1 MGESFTVTHRVNDPI
16 AVVNDMALSLDRVTS
31 MLATTNN
38 DYMEHVVGH
47 LNDQRSS
54 IHRIAY
60 NVWCINQIAVEKLQ
74 EITKLLDEAEGQLL
88 SLRPK
93 TEDRQHG

>member
-1 MGESFTVTHRVNDPI
+1 MGESFTVTRTVNDPI

-38 DYMEHVVGH
+38 DYMEYVVGR
-47 LNDQRSS
+47 LNDERSS

-74 EITKLLDEAEGQLL
+74 EISALLDEAEGELL
-88 SLRPK
+88 SLRSK
-93 TEDRQHG
+93 REG

>member
-1 MGESFTVTHRVNDPI
+1 MAESFTVTTRVNDPI
-16 AVVNDMALSLDRVTS
+16 AVVNDMHLSLDRVTS

-38 DYMEHVVGH
+38 DYMEYVVGH
-47 LNDQRSS
+47 LNEQGSS

-74 EITKLLDEAEGQLL
+74 EITRLLGEAEGDLL
-88 SLRPK
+88 VLRNK
-93 TEDRQHG
+93 REG